1 MRISIVGPFGLT
13 PKGTMRARALPLARA
28 LVARGHAVSVVMPP
42 WHTPA
47 EPARAW
53 DEDGVRLEY
62 VSLAPHCPGPQALAV
77 SGRLLRRA
85 LAWRP
90 DALYVFKPIG
100 YAGAALQGAVGLR
113 RMGGYRGR
121 VVLDED
127 DWEGAGG
134 WNALEQRSWLARQ
147 VIARQEHW
155 GLTHAD
161 AVTVASRALES
172 LVWSL
177 GVRPQRVIYLP
188 NGSVP
193 VVAGDG
199 QAART
204 RYGLGSAPVVLL
216 YTRFFEFDVERPLRV
231 LGRVLEQ
238 VPAVRLFVV
247 GQALHLEDDER
258 FDRRAGE
265 LGLAASVVRTGWLPA
280 DALPDCFAAA
290 DAALYPFDDTLV
302 NRCKCA
308 VKLVDLLAAGVP
320 VVADAVGQN
329 VEYIVHGES
338 GLLVPSGNEQA
349 MAEEVVRLLR
359 EPRRGA
365 ELGEAA
371 ARRMRAEFAWE
382 RLTEVALLAL
392 QG

>member
-1 MRISIVGPFGLT
+1 MRISMVGPFGLA

-28 LVARGHAVSVVMPP
+28 LVARGHAVNVVMPP

-47 EPARAW
+47 EPARVW

-62 VSLAPHCPGPQALAV
+62 VSLAPRCPGLHPLVV

-100 YAGAALQGAVGLR
+100 YAGAALQWAVGLR
-113 RMGGYRGR
+113 RVGGYRGR
-121 VVLDED
+121 VALDED
-127 DWEGAGG
+127 DWEGVGG
-134 WNALEQRSWLARQ
+134 WNALEERSWLARQ
-147 VIARQEHW
+147 VIARQERW

-177 GVRPQRVIYLP
+177 GVPPQRVNYLP

-193 VVAGDG
+193 AVAGDG
-199 QAART
+199 QAARA

-231 LGRVLEQ
+231 LGRVLAQ
-238 VPAVRLFVV
+238 APAARLLVV
-247 GQALHLEDDER
+247 GQALHPADDAR
-258 FDRRAGE
+258 FDRRAAE
-265 LGLAASVVRTGWLPA
+265 LGLAANVVRTGWLPA

-290 DAALYPFDDTLV
+290 DAALYPFDDTLL

-308 VKLVDLLAAGVP
+308 AKLVELLAAGVP

-329 VEYIVHGES
+329 VEYIVQGES
-338 GLLVPSGNEQA
+338 GLLVPSGDEQA
-349 MAEEVVRLLR
+349 MAEGVLRLLH
-359 EPRRGA
+359 EPRRSA

-371 ARRMRAEFAWE
+371 ARRMRAQFGWE
-382 RLTEVALLAL
+382 QLAEIVLRAL